1 MDSLEFLLHKSKTQ
15 RRVEG
20 SSCRQ
25 TQQLAIVLQFTTQL
39 EQLWETFKSKC
50 CNNQLTMIYNSN
62 EASQLTAANTPAF
75 YWKEQA
81 QAPFLL
87 LGGASHVWHR
97 GKSSISASR
106 KVTY

>member
-1 MDSLEFLLHKSKTQ
+1 MPDGT
-15 RRVEG
+15 
-20 SSCRQ
+20 
-25 TQQLAIVLQFTTQL
+25 QLAIVLQFTAQL

-62 EASQLTAANTPAF
+62 EASQLTAAKTPAF
-75 YWKEQA
+75 YWKQQA

-87 LGGASHVWHR
+87 LGGVSHVWHQ
-97 GKSSISASR
+97 GKSSISANR